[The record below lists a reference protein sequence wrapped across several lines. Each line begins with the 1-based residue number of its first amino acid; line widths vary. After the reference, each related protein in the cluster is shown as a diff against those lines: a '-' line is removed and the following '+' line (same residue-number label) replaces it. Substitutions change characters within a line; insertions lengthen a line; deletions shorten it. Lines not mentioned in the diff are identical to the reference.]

1 MDEATVSVPGSQLS
15 GVKFAVLQAAVLV
28 AVLGVLAW
36 RIPARPKVPSLPT
49 LRNEPLKIEPLYDNP
64 TVVTDEQ
71 LHRVLARLR
80 PQLNGKQTRIGGVDH
95 ALRFWTTRAFFDDP
109 KFASG
114 EKLRRLLTDQRA
126 FAVLYGPEEQ
136 PLLMPQPTG
145 VRVRTQEGAATST
158 HVDHTMACLA
168 EVGTPLDFEITVAV
182 GPNLTRSFP
191 FRAIVEQSLRD
202 FSLNQ
207 VEYEWS
213 ALTYA
218 LYMPP
223 AREWTTK
230 EGQQISFD
238 ILARRM
244 MREKLPRGVCF
255 GNHRLYTLAA
265 FLQIDDSQ
273 HILSQDVRQ
282 EILNF
287 LTAQT
292 KRLIQNQSPEGYWGF
307 DWSRAE
313 GEPEIET
320 DKTGDIVSDRIL
332 ATGHAL
338 EWWAIAPEACLPPR
352 EVLARAGQWLV
363 KAIDESTDE
372 QIQTRFTYL
381 SHAGRALTLWRKA
394 DPGAFK
400 S

>member
-1 MDEATVSVPGSQLS
+1 MTGRFAT
-15 GVKFAVLQAAVLV
+15 LQV
-28 AVLGVLAW
+28 AVLLAVVGLAAW
-36 RIPARPKVPSLPT
+36 RVSARPKAPQLP
-49 LRNEPLKIEPLYDNP
+49 PLQSKPLTIEPLYDNP
-64 TVVTDEQ
+64 AVITDEQ
-71 LHRVLARLR
+71 LQRVLARLR
-80 PQLNGKQTRIGGVDH
+80 PQLAGNQTKIGGVDH
-95 ALRFWTTRAFFDDP
+95 ALRFWTARAAFNDA

-114 EKLRRLLTDQRA
+114 EKLRRILTDQRA
-126 FAVLYGPEEQ
+126 FAVLYGQ
-136 PLLMPQPTG
+136 DTLPLLSPEPKG
-145 VRVRTQEGAATST
+145 VRVRTQEGPATST

-168 EVGTPLDFEITVAV
+168 EIGTPLDFLVTVPA
-182 GPNLTRSFP
+182 GAGTRDVP
-191 FRAIVEQSLRD
+191 FRAIVQQSLRD

-223 AREWTTK
+223 ARAWTTK
-230 EGQQISFD
+230 EGQRVSFD

-265 FLQIDDSQ
+265 FLQVDDSQ
-273 HILSQDVRQ
+273 HILSPELRQ
-282 EILNF
+282 EILAF

-292 KRLIQNQSPEGYWGF
+292 AKLVQNQSAEGYWGS
-307 DWSRAE
+307 DWARAE

-332 ATGHAL
+332 ATGHTL
-338 EWWAIAPEACLPPR
+338 EWWAIAPQSVQPPR
-352 EVLARAGQWLV
+352 ETLARAGQWLV

-372 QIQTRFTYL
+372 QIQARYTYL
-381 SHAGRALTLWRKA
+381 SHAGRALALWRKT
-394 DPGAFK
+394 DPAAVK
-400 S
+400 L